1 MIPLRDNT
9 IIVQFAKNI
18 PPEAQ
23 AVALMQME
31 RGMRL
36 ATGLEIEV
44 FKEAMG
50 DDSKLRA
57 KMSQEQRD
65 KL

>member
-1 MIPLRDNT
+1 MADLRDNT
-9 IIVQFAKNI
+9 VVIQFAKNI
-18 PPEAQ
+18 PAEAQ
-23 AVALMQME
+23 AAAMMQME
-31 RGMRL
+31 RGLRL
-36 ATGLEIEV
+36 TTGLEIEV

-57 KMSQEQRD
+57 KMTEEQRS

>member
-1 MIPLRDNT
+1 MAILHDNQVV
-9 IIVQFAKNI
+9 IQFAPNI

-23 AVALMQME
+23 AVALLQLE
-31 RGMRL
+31 RGLRL
-36 ATGLEIEV
+36 TTGLEIEV

-50 DDSKLRA
+50 DDSRLRA
-57 KMSQEQRD
+57 KMTIEQRA